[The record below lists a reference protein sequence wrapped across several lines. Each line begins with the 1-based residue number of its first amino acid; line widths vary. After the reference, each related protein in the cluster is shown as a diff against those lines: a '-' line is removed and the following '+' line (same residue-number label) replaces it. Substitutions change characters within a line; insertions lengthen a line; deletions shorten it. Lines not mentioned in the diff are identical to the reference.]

1 MWVRSTYMRNNY
13 FGNLL
18 LMLGNNN
25 YRAGN
30 TDISF
35 KEYLRKSPI
44 KTIEK

>member
-1 MWVRSTYMRNNY
+1 MWVRSTHMRKDY

-18 LMLGNNN
+18 LMLANNN

-35 KEYLRKSPI
+35 KEHLR
-44 KTIEK
+44 EKHYQNS